1 MATTPAFRIAQDRTI
16 GGGHIVVE
24 AVENTRCHIIDI
36 ASPDNM
42 ARAAARAMAAAHLQ
56 RRRDAQEGER
66 EQRAPQSRWK
76 HAARWLGPMVVWS
89 SATTNHAAWLG
100 WCNSSFVPQNL
111 HASHPARLARGG
123 SAAHTRVGIPE
134 HTGRMPECNAERM
147 PELSVRVQR
156 PTGTSGSRTGPCAAV
171 HPLLTPDPLR
181 VVLRW
186 LLRGTGRR
194 MRAHVVLTPE
204 YKPSYFRLFS

>member
-89 SATTNHAAWLG
+89 SATTNHAAWL
-100 WCNSSFVPQNL
+100 
-111 HASHPARLARGG
+111 
-123 SAAHTRVGIPE
+123 
-134 HTGRMPECNAERM
+134 
-147 PELSVRVQR
+147 
-156 PTGTSGSRTGPCAAV
+156 AAV
-171 HPLLTPDPLR
+171 
-181 VVLRW
+181 
-186 LLRGTGRR
+186 GTCKTVAYR
-194 MRAHVVLTPE
+194 
-204 YKPSYFRLFS
+204 